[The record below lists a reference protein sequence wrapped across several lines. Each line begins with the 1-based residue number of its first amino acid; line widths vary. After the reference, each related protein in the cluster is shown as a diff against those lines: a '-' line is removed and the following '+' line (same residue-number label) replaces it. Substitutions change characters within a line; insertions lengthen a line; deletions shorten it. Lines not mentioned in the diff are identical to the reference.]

1 MDIETLVDADEAFH
15 LGIAALAGNS
25 ERRRYLANINA
36 RIRFVRRINL
46 EDASRR
52 ESSLKEHSDILDA
65 FTGRRGEEAAALM
78 KQHLRLSSEELKDHI
93 KAGLARIYA
102 DDIT

>member
-78 KQHLRLSSEELKDHI
+78 KRM
-93 KAGLARIYA
+93 RITKHTV
-102 DDIT
+102 DESRCSVL

>member
-15 LGIAALAGNS
+15 LEIAALAGNS
-25 ERRRYLANINA
+25 ERRRYLTNINA
-36 RIRFVRRINL
+36 RIRFVRWINL

-52 ESSLKEHSDILDA
+52 ESSLREHSDILDA
-65 FTGRRGEEAAALM
+65 ITGRREDEAAALM
-78 KQHLRLSSEELKDHI
+78 EQHLRLSSEELKDHI